1 MPPPEHTAFEPTI
14 GHNFGIEVEAIVQG
28 VFSEC
33 SGISGEV
40 KIEQYEQGGETA
52 TTRKLPGRASFGNV
66 TLKRGVTHDRKML
79 KWFLDVTLGTFKRN
93 DITIIAFDREGK
105 PIQRWTLRRAF
116 PVKYSAPPMQAS
128 GNQVDVESVE
138 FAHEG
143 VIMS

>member
-1 MPPPEHTAFEPTI
+1 M
-14 GHNFGIEVEAIVQG
+14 G

-40 KIEQYEQGGETA
+40 KVEQYEQGGETA

-66 TLKRGVTHDRKML
+66 TLKRGVTQDKQVL
-79 KWFLDVTLGTFKRN
+79 KWFLDVARGEVKR
-93 DITIIAFDREGK
+93 DEVTIIAFDREAQ
-105 PIQRWTLRRAF
+105 PVQRWTLHRAF
-116 PVKYSAPPMQAS
+116 PVKYSAPSMQAS